1 MTAPASP
8 SLRVLV
14 TRPQREAQA
23 WVQALQ
29 AQGVDAQAFSLID
42 IVPLPESVEMTSA
55 WQHLNSY
62 SAVMFVSANA
72 VRYFMAARPAGAPT
86 PTAQA
91 WGTGPGT
98 EAALLAAGWPAHL
111 IRCPGPDAA
120 QFDSE
125 ALWILVQADVQR
137 WRRDGQEHA
146 ALIVRGADAQG
157 RMAGRDWLARQMADT
172 GLQVTQ
178 CSAYARHAPHLNAAQ
193 LADARRALGHGDW
206 WLFSSSEAAV
216 HLRQALPDID
226 FSQARALATHPR
238 IAERL
243 QQLGWG
249 RVAVV
254 PAALPAQ
261 ALSIKSL
268 T

>member
-1 MTAPASP
+1 MTSAT
-8 SLRVLV
+8 SLSHRVLV
-14 TRPQREAQA
+14 TRPQREALS

-29 AQGVDAQAFSLID
+29 AQGVDAQAFPLID
-42 IVPLPESVEMTSA
+42 IVPCPDAGELAAA
-55 WQHLNSY
+55 WHRLSTC

-72 VRYFMAARPAGAPT
+72 VRGFMAARPADAPMHA
-86 PTAQA
+86 AQA

-98 EAALLAAGWPAHL
+98 EAALLTAGWPADL
-111 IRCPGPDAA
+111 IRCPPADSA

-125 ALWILVQADVQR
+125 ALWARVQTDVQR
-137 WRRDGQEHA
+137 WQTDGALHS
-146 ALIVRGADAQG
+146 ALIVRGADARGQL
-157 RMAGRDWLARQMADT
+157 AGRDWLAQQMLDA

-178 CSAYARHAPHLNAAQ
+178 CVGYVRQTPSLGAAQ
-193 LADARRALGHGDW
+193 LALARQALVDGHW

-216 HLRQALPDID
+216 HLRAALPDAD
-226 FSQARALATHPR
+226 LSRARALATHPR

-243 QQLGWG
+243 GQLGWP
-249 RVAVV
+249 RIVVV
-254 PAALPAQ
+254 PATLPEQ